1 MTPNPTYE
9 VHGEPYVDEKASTTP
24 EKQDSGGSR
33 DVFAEDDVH
42 QIQYKTLSWQVRL
55 CEIQRNKILIDVG
68 RQPPHDSRNRQQ
80 WYPVSPKR
88 TGSRW

>member
-1 MTPNPTYE
+1 M
-9 VHGEPYVDEKASTTP
+9 DEKASTTP

-55 CEIQRNKILIDVG
+55 CKIPRNKILIDVG
-68 RQPPHDSRNRQQ
+68 R
-80 WYPVSPKR
+80 
-88 TGSRW
+88 